1 LRGVTAE
8 LHDGPW
14 SAASSLGRAISPL
27 RLAGAAVATAFLRG
41 AHVLVR
47 LSDEAIGA
55 ADSAARSA
63 VFKLRSI
70 SPKRKLD
77 GGLFILLARQ
87 VL

>member
-1 LRGVTAE
+1 
-8 LHDGPW
+8 
-14 SAASSLGRAISPL
+14 
-27 RLAGAAVATAFLRG
+27 LRG

-47 LSDEAIGA
+47 LSDEAIDEAIGA